1 MVYVLN
7 KDGHP
12 LMPTER
18 HGKVRRMLRNG
29 EAKVVRRCPFTIQ
42 LLYESEDK
50 VQEITLGVDSGSR
63 KIGLSATTDAKVLYE
78 AEVELRNDIVEL
90 LATRRELRRSRRNR
104 KTRYRKPRFNNRT
117 RPEKWLAPSV
127 SQKVQTHLTVV
138 DKICRILPISKIV
151 IETAS
156 FDIQKIKNPQIS
168 GTEYQQGEQLDFW
181 NVREYVLFRDGH
193 ICQCCK
199 GKSKDVILNVHHIE
213 SRKTGG
219 DAPNNLITLCETCHK
234 KYHAGEIEL
243 PKTIMRGM
251 KFQDT
256 VFMGIMR
263 WACYNEL
270 KTRYPNVSMT
280 FGYVTK
286 NTRIENGLPKTHYI
300 DARCI
305 SKNPTAK
312 PLGYYFCQKKVR
324 CHNRQIH
331 KLTINKGG
339 IRKNNQAAFEVK
351 GFRLNDVVLSKGKQ
365 WIIHGRRSKGAF
377 VLTDLVGNKLE
388 ISPSKIKFVS
398 HSNAFLTERMAAIPP
413 PSAFE

>member
-138 DKICRILPISKIV
+138 DKVCRILPISKIV
-151 IETAS
+151 YPKFHHFYT
-156 FDIQKIKNPQIS
+156 
-168 GTEYQQGEQLDFW
+168 
-181 NVREYVLFRDGH
+181 LF
-193 ICQCCK
+193 
-199 GKSKDVILNVHHIE
+199 
-213 SRKTGG
+213 
-219 DAPNNLITLCETCHK
+219 
-234 KYHAGEIEL
+234 
-243 PKTIMRGM
+243 PK
-251 KFQDT
+251 
-256 VFMGIMR
+256 
-263 WACYNEL
+263 L
-270 KTRYPNVSMT
+270 
-280 FGYVTK
+280 
-286 NTRIENGLPKTHYI
+286 
-300 DARCI
+300 
-305 SKNPTAK
+305 
-312 PLGYYFCQKKVR
+312 
-324 CHNRQIH
+324 
-331 KLTINKGG
+331 
-339 IRKNNQAAFEVK
+339 
-351 GFRLNDVVLSKGKQ
+351 
-365 WIIHGRRSKGAF
+365 
-377 VLTDLVGNKLE
+377 
-388 ISPSKIKFVS
+388 
-398 HSNAFLTERMAAIPP
+398 
-413 PSAFE
+413 